1 MKKYTIL
8 AITILLNMNLFAQ
21 VQIEK
26 KQNELYQVN
35 ENYIRTYRIFPTTN
49 MGYFIKLNTRTGQM
63 WQIEFDQKETNQ
75 LEIPLNSL
83 SLVEKQEEVDNRFIL
98 YPTQNSWNF
107 LLLDQINGKIWQVSW
122 DIKPERNKIM
132 PLNNSSL
139 IKKQNISD
147 NRFTLYPTQNSWNFL
162 LLDKINGNI
171 WQVRWSTKSEEGG
184 IISIQQ
190 VI

>member
-8 AITILLNMNLFAQ
+8 AITILLNMSLFAQ

-26 KQNELYQVN
+26 NQNDLYQVN
-35 ENYIRTYRIFPTTN
+35 GNYIRTYRIFPTTN

-107 LLLDQINGKIWQVSW
+107 LLLDQIDGKIWQVSW
-122 DIKPERNKIM
+122 DIKPKKNKIM

-139 IKKQNISD
+139 IEKQNIDD
-147 NRFTLYPTQNSWNFL
+147 NRFTLYPTQNMWNFL

-171 WQVRWSTKSEEGG
+171 WQVRWSTKSEEGK
-184 IISIQQ
+184 IISIQ
-190 VI
+190 

>member
-1 MKKYTIL
+1 MKRFTIL

-26 KQNELYQVN
+26 NQNDLYLVN

-49 MGYFIKLNTRTGQM
+49 MWYFIKLNTRTGQM

-107 LLLDQINGKIWQVSW
+107 LLLDQINGKIWQVNW
-122 DIKPERNKIM
+122 NIKPEKNKII

-139 IKKQNISD
+139 IEKQNIAD
-147 NRFTLYPTQNSWNFL
+147 NRFTLYPTQNMWNFL

-184 IISIQQ
+184 IISIQ
-190 VI
+190 